1 VPSRAWDLR
10 IQDILEAIACIQ
22 QATAGMSY
30 EDFEDLERLTLHGIL
45 YNFMI
50 VGEAA
55 VNVPDSIQ
63 SRYPQIPWR
72 SMRDMRNVMVHEYF
86 QVNLDRMWV
95 TIDEDLPS
103 VVPMLEE
110 LLQQERGEQR

>member
-30 EDFEDLERLTLHGIL
+30 EEFEDLERLTLHGIL

-55 VNVPDSIQ
+55 TNVNESIQ

-72 SMRDMRNVMVHEYF
+72 LMADMRNVMTHEYF
-86 QVNLDRMWV
+86 QVNQMLVWN
-95 TIDEDLPS
+95 TIENHLPS
-103 VVPMLEE
+103 VVPLLEE
-110 LLQQERGEQR
+110 LLQQERGEQG

>member
-1 VPSRAWDLR
+1 VPSRPWRLR
-10 IQDILEAIACIQ
+10 IQDILDAIARIQ
-22 QATAGMSY
+22 QATAGISY
-30 EDFEDLERLTLHGIL
+30 EQFEQMEDLVLHGIL

-63 SRYPQIPWR
+63 SRYLQIPWR

-86 QVNLDRMWV
+86 QVNLDRMWR
-95 TIDEDLPS
+95 TIYEDLPA
-103 VVPMLEE
+103 VVAMLET
-110 LLQQERGEQR
+110 LLQQEIGEE

>member
-1 VPSRAWDLR
+1 VPSRSWQLR
-10 IQDILEAIACIQ
+10 IQDILDAIARIQ

-30 EDFEDLERLTLHGIL
+30 EQFEDLEDLALHGLL

-86 QVNLDRMWV
+86 QVNLDRMWITV
-95 TIDEDLPS
+95 DEDLPA
-103 VVPMLEE
+103 VVPMLET
-110 LLQQERGEQR
+110 LLQQESGQE

>member
-1 VPSRAWDLR
+1 VPSRPWRLR
-10 IQDILEAIACIQ
+10 IQDILDAITPIQ
-22 QATAGMSY
+22 QATVGISY
-30 EDFEDLERLTLHGIL
+30 EQFEQMEDLVLHGIL

-86 QVNLDRMWV
+86 QVNLERMWR
-95 TIDEDLPS
+95 TIYEDLPA
-103 VVPMLEE
+103 VVAMLET
-110 LLQQERGEQR
+110 LLQQEIGEE